1 MRTGFLLLLA
11 CWAISLS
18 TPACGGKLT
27 NAETRWE
34 FGDAASTSTGATPGG
49 GAGVSDDIDGAG
61 GSGATGPGGAG
72 GTDNPDPTGGTT
84 GSTGS
89 GGNTTGGSGAGGMGT
104 GATGTGGGPG
114 NPGGSGGGGGGT
126 GVDAGAG
133 CPENQPSNNSTC
145 AQMGLVC
152 SYNATNCACVMSGGG
167 GGRGRD
173 GGTASWAC
181 AGTTDAGRG
190 GRGAF

>member
-11 CWAISLS
+11 SGAISLS

-34 FGDAASTSTGATPGG
+34 FGDAATTSTGATTGG
-49 GAGVSDDIDGAG
+49 GAGGSDDIDGAG
-61 GSGATGPGGAG
+61 GSGATGTGGAG

-89 GGNTTGGSGAGGMGT
+89 GGNTSTGAGGT
-104 GATGTGGGPG
+104 GGTGTGGGPG
-114 NPGGSGGGGGGT
+114 DPGGSGGSGGGT
-126 GVDAGAG
+126 SVDASAG
-133 CPENQPSNNSTC
+133 CPENQPSNNATC

-152 SYNATNCACVMSGGG
+152 SYSAANCSCVMSGGG

-173 GGTASWAC
+173 GGTASWDC
-181 AGTTDAGRG
+181 ERTTDAGRG
-190 GRGAF
+190 GRAAF